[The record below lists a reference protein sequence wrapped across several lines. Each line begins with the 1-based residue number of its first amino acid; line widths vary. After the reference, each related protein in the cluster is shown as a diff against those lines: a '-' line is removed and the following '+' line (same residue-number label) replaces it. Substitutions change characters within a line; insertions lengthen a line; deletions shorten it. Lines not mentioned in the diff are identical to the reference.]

1 MLAQERDNHI
11 YFVIIPIS
19 FYPLKYFY
27 ITQKRAKIHTCI
39 VLLHANN
46 FNMDD
51 ATIREIQIIYKRDD
65 FFSSFNKIFTH
76 THIFLYDSFL
86 LLHKTPID

>member
-51 ATIREIQIIYKRDD
+51 ARYAKYKLYIKEMI
-65 FFSSFNKIFTH
+65 FFRRSIKFSLTH
-76 THIFLYDSFL
+76 TFFYMILFSCST
-86 LLHKTPID
+86 KPR